1 MPSPSTIAPELIH
14 EASAFLRG
22 KIRQTPLEHS
32 PELARIL
39 GVPVYLKL
47 ENLQLT
53 GSFKIRGAWFKLAKL
68 GAPAVL
74 TCSAGNH
81 GKGVAYAAR
90 ELGIRAIVCVPS
102 TIDQAKYK
110 GMFAYGAEVR
120 IAPFAGYDET
130 EDWALAQAESEALPF
145 VSPFDDFDIMAANGG
160 TLAQEIVAER
170 PEIEIFVV
178 PVGGGG
184 MAAGMAAFEPA
195 RRIVC
200 CQLQESPGLE
210 ASLNAGHAITR
221 LPAIDTIAGGIEG
234 GFGKLPFEVIQSRVH
249 QVALVTESEIYT
261 GMQWML
267 DQHQYLI
274 EPSSAAPLAACLT
287 GKIHPLDGPA
297 ALVISGRN
305 VSLSVVRR
313 VLCTSNQQ
321 VAL

>member
-1 MPSPSTIAPELIH
+1 MTPTLIQ
-14 EASAFLRG
+14 EASTFLQG

-32 PELARIL
+32 PELSRTL
-39 GVPVYLKL
+39 SVPVYLKL

-53 GSFKIRGAWFKLAKL
+53 GSFKIRGAWFKLARL
-68 GAPAVL
+68 GAPTVL

-90 ELGIRAIVCVPS
+90 ELGIRAIVCVPN

-110 GMFAYGAEVR
+110 GMLAYGAEVR

-130 EDWALAQAESEALPF
+130 EDWALEQAKSESLPF
-145 VSPFDDFDIMAANGG
+145 VSPFDDYDIMAANGG
-160 TLAQEIVAER
+160 TLAQEIIAER
-170 PEIEIFVV
+170 PEIETFVV

-184 MAAGMAAFEPA
+184 MAAGMSAFEPA

-200 CQLQESPGLE
+200 CQLEKSPGLQ
-210 ASLNAGHAITR
+210 ASLDAGHAITR

-234 GFGKLPFEVIQSRVH
+234 GFGKLPFAVIQARVH
-249 QVALVTESEIYT
+249 QVALVTESEIYA

-274 EPSSAAPLAACLT
+274 EPSSAAPLASCLA
-287 GKIHPLDGPA
+287 GKLRPLDGPA

-305 VSLSVVRR
+305 VSLEVVRR
-313 VLCTSNQQ
+313 VLCTVNL
-321 VAL
+321 A